1 MAEIKIEKKKPIW
14 PWILVV
20 LVILGI
26 IAYLVYAN
34 DDRDDYTDDFDD
46 DITNEQVMDS
56 ESRSLESK
64 TLDATGAYMAGTAYD
79 QYTAYEGSIRDST
92 RIAVDSSYTKKAY
105 YNLSKAVAKKAEEKE
120 IETSQALTDL
130 QEFSMLITKVSSP
143 LSDAESAKNFK
154 TASDKVAKVLEDIQ
168 KNSYPELESMV
179 DELKLVASEMDGYI
193 SMNKQQDNITQFLQ
207 KSRDVLRAM
216 NN

>member
-34 DDRDDYTDDFDD
+34 QERDDYNDDFDD
-46 DITNEQVMDS
+46 GVINEQMVEPDT
-56 ESRSLESK
+56 K
-64 TLDATGAYMAGTAYD
+64 PLDTRGAYAPGTAYD
-79 QYTAYEGSIRDST
+79 QYTAFEGSIRDST
-92 RIAVDSSYTKKAY
+92 RIAMDSSYTKKAY
-105 YNLSKAVAKKAEEKE
+105 YNLCKAVAKKADENNVED
-120 IETSQALTDL
+120 SQALTDL
-130 QEFSMLITKVSSP
+130 KEFSMLITKVSSP
-143 LSDAESAKNFK
+143 LSSAESAKNFK

-168 KNSYPELESMV
+168 IKSYPELQSQV
-179 DELKLVASEMDGYI
+179 ADLKQVTSEMDGYI
-193 SMNKQQDNITQFLQ
+193 SMDKQQDNITQFLQ
-207 KSRDVLRAM
+207 KSRDVLKAM